1 MLLIDKLTNIVPLK
15 SATAI
20 MYVKKNAF
28 YVQGHFPNQPVMPG
42 VLIVE
47 AFGQAAA
54 ALTAHGIDPKEYE
67 NKLVFLM
74 GVDKARFRNPVIPD
88 CELHLEIEAIRSHGR
103 VWKYKGTAKVEG
115 KRMADAEWS
124 ATIVDRK
131 IMIHKSSV
139 IDKKAKID
147 KNVKI
152 GPFCYVGP
160 DVELKENVELV
171 SNVHVEGNTSIGNG
185 TKIFP
190 YACIGTQPQDL
201 KYNNEKNSLSI
212 GQNNIIREYVTINP
226 GTEGGG
232 TKTKIGNNCLF
243 MISSH
248 VAHDCIIGNNVIIA
262 NNVPLGGHVTIEDSV
277 VIGGNSAVQQ
287 FTRIGRLAM
296 IGGMTGV
303 LKDVI
308 PFGLSIGNRN
318 YLEGLN
324 LIGLRRKKY
333 DNKKIIGLDKAY
345 KEIFSTKNLH
355 ENLKNINGT
364 YNDNELVGEVIKF
377 IEKDKKR
384 PICLPKN

>member
-1 MLLIDKLTNIVPLK
+1 
-15 SATAI
+15 
-20 MYVKKNAF
+20 
-28 YVQGHFPNQPVMPG
+28 
-42 VLIVE
+42 
-47 AFGQAAA
+47 
-54 ALTAHGIDPKEYE
+54 
-67 NKLVFLM
+67 
-74 GVDKARFRNPVIPD
+74 
-88 CELHLEIEAIRSHGR
+88 
-103 VWKYKGTAKVEG
+103 
-115 KRMADAEWS
+115 
-124 ATIVDRK
+124 
-131 IMIHKSSV
+131 MIHNSSE
-139 IDKKAKID
+139 INKKAKIG

-160 DVELKENVELV
+160 DVILSDDVELV
-171 SNVHVEGNTSIGNG
+171 SNVHIEGNTFIGAG

-190 YACIGTQPQDL
+190 FASIGTQPQDL
-201 KYNNEKNSLSI
+201 KYKNEKNSLSI

-226 GTEGGG
+226 GTQGGG
-232 TKTKIGNNCLF
+232 SKTVIGNDCLF

-248 VAHDCIIGNNVIIA
+248 VAHDCNIGNNVIVA

-308 PFGLSIGNRN
+308 PFGLSVGNRN
-318 YLEGLN
+318 YLQGLN

-345 KEIFSTKNLH
+345 KEIFSSKNLYQ
-355 ENLKNINGT
+355 NLTKINGA
-364 YNDNELVGEVIKF
+364 YRDNELVNEVVKF

-384 PICLPKN
+384 PICSPQS